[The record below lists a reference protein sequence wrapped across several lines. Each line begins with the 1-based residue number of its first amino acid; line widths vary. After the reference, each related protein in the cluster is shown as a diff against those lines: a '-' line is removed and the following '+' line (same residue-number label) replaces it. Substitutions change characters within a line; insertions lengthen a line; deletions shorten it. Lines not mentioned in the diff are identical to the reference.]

1 MAKGNA
7 PSTRTKKLENVPVS
21 WAQAI
26 RDMVISAINK
36 GQLPIF
42 GLFLVI
48 LMLIYKMPEADV
60 SKLVFEILDSLR
72 RGEFVAYILLS
83 ITIFGWFVHAR
94 VMRKTFTDEA
104 KRIGREKSNLQSQL
118 AGIKFKSS
126 NKT

>member
-1 MAKGNA
+1 MAKGSA
-7 PSTRTKKLENVPVS
+7 PSPRKNQENTPVS

-48 LMLIYKMPEADV
+48 LMLIYKMPETDV

-72 RGEFVAYILLS
+72 RGEFIAYILLG
-83 ITIFGWFVHAR
+83 ITAFGWLAHAR
-94 VMRKTFTDEA
+94 IMRKTFTDEA
-104 KRIGREKSNLQSQL
+104 RRIGREKSNLQSQL
-118 AGIKFKSS
+118 ADIKFKSS
-126 NKT
+126 NKK